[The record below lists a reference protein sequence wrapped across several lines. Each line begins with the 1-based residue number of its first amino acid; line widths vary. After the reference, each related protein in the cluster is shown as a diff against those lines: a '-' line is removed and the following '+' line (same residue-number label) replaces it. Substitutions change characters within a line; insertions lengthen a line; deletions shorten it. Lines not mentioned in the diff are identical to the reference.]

1 MNDEYRK
8 KILNR
13 YIEHAES
20 EDTQEKQA
28 YLDVKAEIHD
38 LYQETFDL
46 AKDVVS
52 TAYPQDDV
60 DTCRTLKK
68 KYGQPLD
75 VVAKDKC
82 FYFSYA
88 HETQID
94 ENEYEARE
102 LSEHFDFGLF
112 GNCNSGDYDGSESGR
127 KFAYAL
133 YRDELKAKDCNP
145 DIFPQ
150 QAENQDNP
158 HKSQTCEAND
168 RALGYSGYSGHNSDR
183 DNNVG
188 IAKGFDKQWYLDIIG
203 TSHCRSRTI
212 ACSKAEFD
220 TFQMFKKKKAQLISA
235 HATWIDTI
243 TAQKKAMATG
253 LKAYR
258 YLTEGVELMSELGV
272 DCDEADLIKVNS
284 TGLTMYNP
292 QNLASMIQGMKNKT
306 MTREQKIAERLK
318 YDTVVVSTDTPVQDA
333 VNNLLSEIE
342 TNSSD

>member
-13 YIEHAES
+13 YIEHAEG

-28 YLDVKAEIHD
+28 YLDAKANIMD
-38 LYQETFDL
+38 LYADTFAL
-46 AKDVVS
+46 AKDVVKRS
-52 TAYPQDDV
+52 YPDEDV
-60 DTCRTLKK
+60 ETCQTLKN

-88 HETQID
+88 HEVD
-94 ENEYEARE
+94 ENAEDDYNTNY
-102 LSEHFDFGLF
+102 SEHFDFGLY
-112 GNCNSGDYDGSESGR
+112 GDCNSSGYSDDSGR

-150 QAENQDNP
+150 HADNQDNP
-158 HKSQTCEAND
+158 HKSQAVEMND
-168 RALGYSGYSGHNSDR
+168 KELGHGGYSHYSSDR
-183 DNNVG
+183 DNSTG
-188 IAKGFDKQWYLDIIG
+188 IAKDFDRQFYVDIIG
-203 TSHCRSRTI
+203 VSHCRSRTI
-212 ACSKAEFD
+212 ACTQAEFE
-220 TFQMFKKKKAQLISA
+220 TFQMFKKQKSMLISA

-243 TAQKKAMATG
+243 TAQKKAMAMG

-258 YLTEGVELMSELGV
+258 YLTEGVELMTELGV

-318 YDTVVVSTDTPVQDA
+318 YDTVVVSPKPINL
-333 VNNLLSEIE
+333 VN
-342 TNSSD
+342 

>member
-1 MNDEYRK
+1 MARLRMNDEYRT

-13 YIEHAES
+13 YIEHAEN

-28 YLDVKAEIHD
+28 YLDIKADIND
-38 LYQETFDL
+38 LYQDTFTL
-46 AKDVVS
+46 AKDVVARS
-52 TAYPQDDV
+52 YPQEDV
-60 DTCRTLKK
+60 DTCTTLKR

-88 HETQID
+88 QEVDLD
-94 ENEYEARE
+94 ENDYDNRE
-102 LSEHFDFGLF
+102 LSEHFDFGLY
-112 GNCNSGDYDGSESGR
+112 GTVNGGEYDGSDTGR
-127 KFAYAL
+127 RFAYAY

-150 QAENQDNP
+150 QEGNQDNP
-158 HKSQTCEAND
+158 HKNTNIEKND
-168 RALGYSGYSGHNSDR
+168 KELGYTNYNAYHSSD

-188 IAKGFDKQWYLDIIG
+188 ISKAFDEQWYLDIIG

-212 ACSKAEFD
+212 ACTQAEFQ

-243 TAQKKAMATG
+243 TAQKKAMAMG

-258 YLTEGVELMSELGV
+258 YLTEGVELMNELGV
-272 DCDEADLIKVNS
+272 DCDEADLIKTNS
-284 TGLTMYNP
+284 SGLTIYNP
-292 QNLASMIQGMKNKT
+292 VNLASMLKGMKNKT
-306 MTREQKIAERLK
+306 MTREQKIAERMK
-318 YDTVVVSTDTPVQDA
+318 YDTVVVATDT
-333 VNNLLSEIE
+333 
-342 TNSSD
+342 SSLAH

>member
-13 YIEHAES
+13 YIEHAEQ

-28 YLDVKAEIHD
+28 YLDIKADIND
-38 LYQETFDL
+38 LYQDTFTL
-46 AKDVVS
+46 AKDVVARS
-52 TAYPQDDV
+52 YPQEDV
-60 DTCRTLKK
+60 DTCTTLKR

-88 HETQID
+88 QEVDLD
-94 ENEYEARE
+94 ENDYDNRE
-102 LSEHFDFGLF
+102 LSEHFDFGLY
-112 GNCNSGDYDGSESGR
+112 GTVNGGEYDGSDTGR
-127 KFAYAL
+127 RFAYAY

-150 QAENQDNP
+150 QEGNQDNP
-158 HKSQTCEAND
+158 HKNTNIEKND
-168 RALGYSGYSGHNSDR
+168 KELGYTNYNAYHSSD

-188 IAKGFDKQWYLDIIG
+188 ISKAFDEQWYLDIIG

-212 ACSKAEFD
+212 ACTQAEFQ

-243 TAQKKAMATG
+243 TAQKKAMAMG

-258 YLTEGVELMSELGV
+258 YLTEGVELMNELGV
-272 DCDEADLIKVNS
+272 DCDEADLIKTNS
-284 TGLTMYNP
+284 SGLTIYNP
-292 QNLASMIQGMKNKT
+292 QNLASMLKGMKNKT
-306 MTREQKIAERLK
+306 MTREQKIAERMK
-318 YDTVVVSTDTPVQDA
+318 YDTVVVATDT
-333 VNNLLSEIE
+333 
-342 TNSSD
+342 SSLAH

>member
-1 MNDEYRK
+1 MARLRMNDEYRT

-20 EDTQEKQA
+20 EDTQERQA
-28 YLDVKAEIHD
+28 YLDTKAKVHD
-38 LYQETFDL
+38 IYESTFEL
-46 AKDVVS
+46 AKEVVS
-52 TAYPQDDV
+52 RSYPQEDV
-60 DTCRTLKK
+60 DTCKSLKE

-88 HETQID
+88 NDDPDQEEDAEIS
-94 ENEYEARE
+94 A
-102 LSEHFDFGLF
+102 HFDFGLY
-112 GNCNSGDYDGSESGR
+112 GSCNDSNYDNTESGKR
-127 KFAYAL
+127 FAYAY

-145 DIFPQ
+145 DIYPQ
-150 QAENQDNP
+150 QEKNEANNP
-158 HKSQTCEAND
+158 HKNANIEKND
-168 RALGYSGYSGHNSDR
+168 KALGYTNYNRYNSSN

-188 IAKGFDKQWYLDIIG
+188 ISQGFDEQFYLDIIG

-212 ACSKAEFD
+212 ACTQQEFQ
-220 TFQMFKKKKAQLISA
+220 TFNMFKKQKAQLYMA

-243 TAQKKAMATG
+243 EAQRTAIKTG

-258 YLTEGVELMSELGV
+258 FLTEGVELMTELGV

-292 QNLASMIQGMKNKT
+292 VNLASMIEGMKNKT
-306 MTREQKIAERLK
+306 QTREQKIAERLK
-318 YDTVVVSTDTPVQDA
+318 YDTVVVST
-333 VNNLLSEIE
+333 
-342 TNSSD
+342 SSMQH

>member
-1 MNDEYRK
+1 MARLRMNDEYRT

-13 YIEHAES
+13 YIEHAEQ

-28 YLDVKAEIHD
+28 YLDAKAKVHD
-38 LYQETFDL
+38 IYESTFEL
-46 AKDVVS
+46 AKEVVTRS
-52 TAYPQDDV
+52 YPQEDV
-60 DTCRTLKK
+60 ETCRTLKQ

-88 HETQID
+88 HEQNED
-94 ENEYEARE
+94 EDDYDNRN
-102 LSEHFDFGLF
+102 LSEHFDFGLY
-112 GNCNSGDYDGSESGR
+112 GSCSDSEYDNQESGKR
-127 KFAYAL
+127 FAYAY

-150 QAENQDNP
+150 QEKNEANP
-158 HKSQTCEAND
+158 HKNANIEKND
-168 RALGYSGYSGHNSDR
+168 KELGYSNYNAYHSSN

-188 IAKGFDKQWYLDIIG
+188 ISKAFDEQWYLDIIG

-212 ACSKAEFD
+212 ACTQQEFQ
-220 TFQMFKKKKAQLISA
+220 TFHMFKKQKAQLYMA

-243 TAQKKAMATG
+243 EAQRTAIKTG

-258 YLTEGVELMSELGV
+258 YLTEGVELMTELGV

-292 QNLASMIQGMKNKT
+292 VNLASMIEGMKNKT
-306 MTREQKIAERLK
+306 QTREQKIAERME
-318 YDTVVVSTDTPVQDA
+318 YDALVVSTA
-333 VNNLLSEIE
+333 
-342 TNSSD
+342 NSIHSRH

>member
-1 MNDEYRK
+1 MARLRMNDEYRT

-13 YIEHAES
+13 YIEHAEQ

-28 YLDVKAEIHD
+28 YLDIKADIND
-38 LYQETFDL
+38 LYQDTFTL
-46 AKDVVS
+46 AKDVVARS
-52 TAYPQDDV
+52 YPQEDV
-60 DTCRTLKK
+60 DTCTTLKR

-88 HETQID
+88 HEDPDQED
-94 ENEYEARE
+94 DNEI
-102 LSEHFDFGLF
+102 SEHFDFGLY
-112 GNCNSGDYDGSESGR
+112 GTVNGGEYDGSDTGR
-127 KFAYAL
+127 RFAYAY

-150 QAENQDNP
+150 QEGNQDNP
-158 HKSQTCEAND
+158 HKNTNIEKND
-168 RALGYSGYSGHNSDR
+168 KELGYTNYNAYHSSD

-188 IAKGFDKQWYLDIIG
+188 ISKAFDEQWYLDIIG

-212 ACSKAEFD
+212 ACTQAEFQ

-243 TAQKKAMATG
+243 TAQKKAMAMG

-258 YLTEGVELMSELGV
+258 YLTEGVELMNELGV
-272 DCDEADLIKVNS
+272 DCDEADLIKTNS
-284 TGLTMYNP
+284 SGLTIYNP
-292 QNLASMIQGMKNKT
+292 VNLASMLKGMKNKT
-306 MTREQKIAERLK
+306 MTREQKIAERMK
-318 YDTVVVSTDTPVQDA
+318 YDTVVVATDT
-333 VNNLLSEIE
+333 
-342 TNSSD
+342 SSLAH

>member
-1 MNDEYRK
+1 MAKLRMNDEYRK

-13 YIEHAES
+13 YIEHAEN
-20 EDTQEKQA
+20 EDTQERQA
-28 YLDVKAEIHD
+28 YLDVKASVHD
-38 LYQETFDL
+38 MYESTFEV
-46 AKDVVS
+46 AKEVVS
-52 TAYPQDDV
+52 RSYPQEDV
-60 DTCRTLKK
+60 DTCTTLKK

-88 HETQID
+88 QEVDLD
-94 ENEYEARE
+94 ENDYDNRE
-102 LSEHFDFGLF
+102 LSEHFDFGLY
-112 GNCNSGDYDGSESGR
+112 GTVNGGEYDGSDTGR
-127 KFAYAL
+127 RFAYAY

-150 QAENQDNP
+150 QEGNQDNP
-158 HKSQTCEAND
+158 HKNTNIEKND
-168 RALGYSGYSGHNSDR
+168 KELGYTNYNAYHSSD

-188 IAKGFDKQWYLDIIG
+188 ISKAFEEQWYLDIIG

-212 ACSKAEFD
+212 ACTQAEFQ

-243 TAQKKAMATG
+243 TAQKKAMAMG

-258 YLTEGVELMSELGV
+258 YLTEGVELMNELGV
-272 DCDEADLIKVNS
+272 DCDEADLIKTNS
-284 TGLTMYNP
+284 SGLTIYNP
-292 QNLASMIQGMKNKT
+292 VNLASMLKGMKNKT

-318 YDTVVVSTDTPVQDA
+318 YDTVVVSPDPISL
-333 VNNLLSEIE
+333 VN
-342 TNSSD
+342 

>member
-1 MNDEYRK
+1 MARLRMNDEYRT

-13 YIEHAES
+13 YIEHAEQ

-28 YLDVKAEIHD
+28 YLDIKADIND
-38 LYQETFDL
+38 LYQETFDV
-46 AKDVVS
+46 AKDVVARS
-52 TAYPQDDV
+52 YPQEDV
-60 DTCRTLKK
+60 DTCTTLKR

-88 HETQID
+88 QEVDLD
-94 ENEYEARE
+94 ENDYDNRE

-112 GNCNSGDYDGSESGR
+112 GSCSSGGYHDNSGQ

-145 DIFPQ
+145 DIYPQ
-150 QAENQDNP
+150 QEGNQDNP
-158 HKSQTCEAND
+158 HKTQHCEAND
-168 RALGYSGYSGHNSDR
+168 KALGYSNYNNYNSSS

-188 IAKGFDKQWYLDIIG
+188 ITNSFDEQWYLDIIG

-212 ACSKAEFD
+212 ACSQAEFE
-220 TFQMFKKKKAQLISA
+220 TFQMFKKKKAQLIMA
-235 HATWIDTI
+235 HATYVDTI
-243 TAQKKAMATG
+243 TAQKKAMAMG

-258 YLTEGVELMSELGV
+258 YLTEGVELMNELGV
-272 DCDEADLIKVNS
+272 DCDEADLIKTNS
-284 TGLTMYNP
+284 SGLTIYNP
-292 QNLASMIQGMKNKT
+292 QNLASMLKGMKNKT

-318 YDTVVVSTDTPVQDA
+318 YDKVVVSTDQSLA
-333 VNNLLSEIE
+333 N
-342 TNSSD
+342 

>member
-1 MNDEYRK
+1 MARLRMNDEYRT

-13 YIEHAES
+13 YIEHAEQ

-28 YLDVKAEIHD
+28 YLDIKADIND
-38 LYQETFDL
+38 LYQDTFTL
-46 AKDVVS
+46 AKDVVARS
-52 TAYPQDDV
+52 YPQEDV
-60 DTCRTLKK
+60 DTCTTLKR

-88 HETQID
+88 QEVDLD
-94 ENEYEARE
+94 ENDYDNRE
-102 LSEHFDFGLF
+102 LSEHFDFGLY
-112 GNCNSGDYDGSESGR
+112 GTVNGGEYDGSDTGR
-127 KFAYAL
+127 RFAYAY

-150 QAENQDNP
+150 QEGNQDNP
-158 HKSQTCEAND
+158 HKNTNIEKND
-168 RALGYSGYSGHNSDR
+168 KELGYTNYNAYHSSD

-188 IAKGFDKQWYLDIIG
+188 ISKAFDEQWYLDIIG

-212 ACSKAEFD
+212 ACTQAEFQ

-243 TAQKKAMATG
+243 TAQKKAMAMG

-258 YLTEGVELMSELGV
+258 YLTEGVELMNELGV
-272 DCDEADLIKVNS
+272 DCDEADLIKTNS
-284 TGLTMYNP
+284 SGLTIYNP
-292 QNLASMIQGMKNKT
+292 VNLASMLKGMKNKT

-318 YDTVVVSTDTPVQDA
+318 YDTVVVATDT
-333 VNNLLSEIE
+333 
-342 TNSSD
+342 SSLAH